1 MIGGDFVETFSVNKK
16 LLIGRFQFY
25 NVFFHYYTNRLWD
38 QSIWSSAV
46 SSLFEQI
53 NNTGNEEFYE
63 GINLLQ
69 NLVEDDITEAKFDFN
84 RLFIG
89 PNKLLA
95 PPYESVYIRKE
106 RVLMQNE
113 TLIIRNFYESAGLTV
128 SKLGKEPDDY
138 IGFELEFICYLLHN
152 LINGEEENVR
162 CLELYVNFM
171 EHHFLKWV
179 QLHCIDV
186 VKHSES
192 KICLGMALI
201 LKAFVGQENEFIKT
215 L

>member
-1 MIGGDFVETFSVNKK
+1 MTGGDFVETISVNKK

-38 QSIWSSAV
+38 KNIWSSAI
-46 SSLFEQI
+46 SILFEQL
-53 NNTGNEEFYE
+53 NDTGNEQVLE

-69 NLVEDDITEAKFDFN
+69 NLTEEDIAEAKFDFS

-89 PNKLLA
+89 PEMLLA

-106 RVLMQNE
+106 RVLMQKE

-152 LINGEEENVR
+152 LINEEEENVR
-162 CLELYVNFM
+162 WLELYVNFL

-186 VKHSES
+186 IKHSES

-201 LKAFVGQENEFIKT
+201 LKAFFEQEKEFIKT